1 MAVAPGQLVSTQGA
15 ALVSVASSG
24 ESGELVLTT
33 LGRHGS
39 PLLRYRTGDLARAE
53 TSLNRAIGLAPDWVE
68 TDALRQLRSNL
79 DRPICLVRR
88 WQAGD

>member
-1 MAVAPGQLVSTQGA
+1 MRETGA
-15 ALVSVASSG
+15 G
-24 ESGELVLTT
+24 ILVLPA
-33 LGRHGS
+33 S
-39 PLLRYRTGDLARAE
+39 
-53 TSLNRAIGLAPDWVE
+53 PDWVE